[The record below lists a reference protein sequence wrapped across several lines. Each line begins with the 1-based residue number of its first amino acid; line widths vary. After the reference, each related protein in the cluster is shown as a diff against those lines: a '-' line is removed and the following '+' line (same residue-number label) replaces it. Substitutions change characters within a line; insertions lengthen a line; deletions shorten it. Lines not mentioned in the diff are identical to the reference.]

1 MRKILLL
8 VACFCCSGLATANTR
23 DVSLTTAD
31 HVNIRAT
38 LSTPDET
45 GTPAAAVI
53 LIHQGGSNR
62 REWEPLVPQLLSQGY
77 VVLAYD
83 VRGHGESDP
92 VDSVYKLFN
101 DPAQAPLDL
110 QAAIHFLTALPGV
123 DAQRI
128 AVVGAS
134 IGANLAA
141 MASSEMGIKTAV
153 AISGKTAAVYNLAGK
168 SALALRSVFY
178 IAADGDQNGRR
189 AGWAKELFDRT
200 AEPRRLEIVANS
212 SRHGVGIFD
221 DRPRVMQ
228 MILEWLQTTL

>member
-8 VACFCCSGLATANTR
+8 VACFCCCGLATAGTR
-23 DVSLTTAD
+23 DITLTTAD

-38 LSTPDET
+38 LNTPDET
-45 GTPAAAVI
+45 GNPAAAVI

-62 REWEPLVPQLLSQGY
+62 REWDVLVPKLLDQGY
-77 VVLAYD
+77 YVLAYD

-92 VDSVYKLFN
+92 VDSLRKLFN

-110 QAAIHFLTALPGV
+110 QAAMHFLTALPGV

-141 MASSEMGIKTAV
+141 MASSEMAVKTAV

-168 SALALRSVFY
+168 TDLALRSVFY

-189 AGWAKELFDRT
+189 AAWAKELFDRT
-200 AEPRRLEIVANS
+200 AEPRRLEIVTNS